1 MAIEDE
7 TASPRDA
14 KSPAQGRGFYSGE
27 ACYYQA
33 RELSDNPIVNA
44 FCRVAP
50 SDLFKR
56 RAIDRAGIFLRASDL
71 RSRSCTDVQ
80 VRLFEA
86 FFGMPIS
93 SFLRTRTYKAI

>member
-1 MAIEDE
+1 MKK
-7 TASPRDA
+7 PRTGA
-14 KSPAQGRGFYSGE
+14 GLYSGE
-27 ACYYQA
+27 VKLATCQA
-33 RELSDNPIVNA
+33 RELSDNPILNA

-71 RSRSCTDVQ
+71 RSRTCTDVQ
-80 VRLFEA
+80 VRRFDA

-93 SFLRTRTYKAI
+93 DFLKTRSYKPV